1 MVTRKL
7 AEFVYNTSYEDI
19 PGEVREHSKL
29 LFLDWLGVALAGS
42 KEKIGSV
49 IMELIKEID
58 GEKGARQATVIG
70 KGIKTDV
77 LKAALANGSMSHA
90 LDLDDYH
97 APTLCHPTAAFLPGI
112 LAVAQYKKLG
122 GQDLVTAMT
131 VAFDIMIRVG
141 YGAKRIHYDRGWH
154 ATSTLGK
161 FGATAGAANLLGL
174 NVDEIVNAFGIA
186 GTQAGGLRQ
195 VFGTMGKPFHAGKA
209 SMDGVLSA
217 FLAQK
222 GFECSKEIIEG
233 EHGFMEL
240 FSDNPDTGSM
250 LDKLGEHYF
259 LPTVTFKPYASC
271 GGTHS
276 TIDLM
281 KELREKEAISI
292 EDVKEIELD
301 VSKIALD
308 AAGKVEPKTGLEGKF
323 STYYCA
329 AVALAEGDAGIDKFT
344 TSKVNDQSLVSLR
357 KKVRINVVPDSDLY
371 FGARAVIRMKDGTE
385 FKASTV
391 APKGDPTNPISYE
404 ELAEKFR
411 GLAVNVISERNV
423 DQLTNKIK
431 TLEQVSDIDALLDL
445 CSPGK

>member
-1 MVTRKL
+1 
-7 AEFVYNTSYEDI
+7 
-19 PGEVREHSKL
+19 
-29 LFLDWLGVALAGS
+29 
-42 KEKIGSV
+42 
-49 IMELIKEID
+49 
-58 GEKGARQATVIG
+58 
-70 KGIKTDV
+70 
-77 LKAALANGSMSHA
+77 
-90 LDLDDYH
+90 
-97 APTLCHPTAAFLPGI
+97 
-112 LAVAQYKKLG
+112 
-122 GQDLVTAMT
+122 
-131 VAFDIMIRVG
+131 
-141 YGAKRIHYDRGWH
+141 
-154 ATSTLGK
+154 
-161 FGATAGAANLLGL
+161 
-174 NVDEIVNAFGIA
+174 
-186 GTQAGGLRQ
+186 
-195 VFGTMGKPFHAGKA
+195 
-209 SMDGVLSA
+209 
-217 FLAQK
+217 
-222 GFECSKEIIEG
+222 FECSKEIIEG